1 MASVTG
7 CKRRQMRSSSL
18 TARVLLL
25 ASAWSALALVVIAV
39 VISTLY
45 RQGVERSFTDLLRA
59 QLYNV
64 INSVTISNENTLAGS
79 PQLGDLRF
87 SQPDTGWYWVVEPLG
102 NFQTAPLVSSSL
114 GVASLPVPS
123 IIDAPFDNRYERFY
137 AVTDE
142 AGNKVRVAE
151 TEVVLDGEA
160 ARRAS
165 AFPATSTSLKTMCAI
180 SPTAFIWRS
189 PSSVSAVWS

>member
-1 MASVTG
+1 MVSVTG
-7 CKRRQMRSSSL
+7 CKRRQMRSNSL

-25 ASAWSALALVVIAV
+25 ASLWSALALVVIAV

-87 SQPDTGWYWVVEPLG
+87 SQPDTGWFWVVEPLG
-102 NFQTAPLVSSSL
+102 NLT
-114 GVASLPVPS
+114 
-123 IIDAPFDNRYERFY
+123 
-137 AVTDE
+137 
-142 AGNKVRVAE
+142 
-151 TEVVLDGEA
+151 
-160 ARRAS
+160 
-165 AFPATSTSLKTMCAI
+165 
-180 SPTAFIWRS
+180 
-189 PSSVSAVWS
+189 